1 MVKTGI
7 CFVKAS
13 ENLLYHIRE
22 GSHDMYYFCLWSY
35 SKSIFIYVIS
45 RFAGIVRPLH
55 HIDALSGLVH
65 LLTKTLT
72 LEEYICS
79 SHLMHKKNLL

>member
-1 MVKTGI
+1 M
-7 CFVKAS
+7 
-13 ENLLYHIRE
+13 
-22 GSHDMYYFCLWSY
+22 
-35 SKSIFIYVIS
+35 IS

-72 LEEYICS
+72 LEEYLCS
-79 SHLMHKKNLL
+79 SHLIHKKKFVISCLLPIQKVIGLKRNQEITNTAEAVHMFREKVNDA

>member
-1 MVKTGI
+1 M
-7 CFVKAS
+7 
-13 ENLLYHIRE
+13 
-22 GSHDMYYFCLWSY
+22 
-35 SKSIFIYVIS
+35 IS

-55 HIDALSGLVH
+55 HIDTLSGLVH

-79 SHLMHKKNLL
+79 SHLIHKKKICYKLFASSSESDWPEDKSRNYKYC